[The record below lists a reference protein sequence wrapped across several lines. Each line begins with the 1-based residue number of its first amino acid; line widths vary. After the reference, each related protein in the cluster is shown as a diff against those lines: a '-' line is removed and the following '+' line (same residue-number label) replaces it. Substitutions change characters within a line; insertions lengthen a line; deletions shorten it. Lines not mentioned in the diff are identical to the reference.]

1 MKTDSQLQKD
11 VLAELAWEPAVNAAH
26 IGVEVSDGIVTLA
39 GHVDTYPEKWDAERA
54 TQRVSGVKA
63 LAVEIDVKLLTPFKR
78 TDAEIARA
86 AESALQWTT
95 YLPKDSIKI
104 MVEKGWITLKGET
117 EWAYQRQAAK
127 DAVRYL
133 MGVTGVSDQ
142 IALKT
147 KVAASTVKS
156 DIEAALKRRAANE
169 SQMITVAVKGSDVT
183 LSGNVHSWAERD
195 LAAHSA
201 WCTPG
206 VSNVVDNIKVTY

>member
-26 IGVEVSDGIVTLA
+26 IGVEVSGGIVTLA
-39 GHVDTYPEKWDAERA
+39 GHVDTYAEKWDAERA

-78 TDAEIARA
+78 TDADIARA

-117 EWAYQRQAAK
+117 EWAYQREAAK

-156 DIEAALKRRAANE
+156 DIEAALKRRATNE
-169 SQMITVAVKGSDVT
+169 AHAITVAVKGTDVT
-183 LSGNVHSWAERD
+183 LSGKVHSWAERD